1 MAWKVVGEIWDF
13 QQNRFVSLSSLE
25 SNTAVIGDCLVNFAD
40 RRVDLVT
47 YVRGG
52 TREQAKHRAGKEFH
66 DVVVGINLVG
76 GESAYVKVPEPE
88 EVPEEEIDS
97 AFTVTCDDDEPE
109 TVFNL
114 FLVEPETQ
122 KAATALSLDDLTDW
136 IDLYQEAD
144 ERNRRRLKEIVM
156 GVRLFPFDRAM
167 ANFYAYKVV
176 EDVINNEF
184 SELRER
190 SDRSEGKVDW
200 MVGQLRRAFDDLD
213 SQDVDEAIETLAQH
227 TDALDSYSKADLW
240 QDVAE
245 QTGFYESVWDKKESV
260 KSLRLTTSTPAS
272 AITINAYYG
281 DEEAQGMLK
290 ESDNVD
296 YEEAMERMEELEQ
309 EAEQRTVE
317 QLENE
322 IETWQ
327 ETFSTVPRQRPNGIA
342 HGLRANH
349 PDATA
354 ERETEFTGMIA
365 FARHLVKQS
374 INDNL

>member
-1 MAWKVVGEIWDF
+1 MTWKVVGEIWDF

-25 SNTAVIGDCLVNFAD
+25 SNTAVVGDCLVDFAG
-40 RRVDLVT
+40 RRVDLMT
-47 YVRGG
+47 YVTSG
-52 TREQAKHRAGKEFH
+52 TREQAMHRAGKEFH

-76 GESAYVKVPEPE
+76 GESAYVKVLEPE
-88 EVPEEEIDS
+88 EVPEDDADPE
-97 AFTVTCDDDEPE
+97 FTVTCDDDAPE

-114 FLVEPETQ
+114 FLVEQETQ
-122 KAATALSLDDLTDW
+122 KAATALSFDDLTDW

-190 SDRSEGKVDW
+190 SDRSKGKVDW
-200 MVGQLRRAFDDLD
+200 MIGQLRSAFDDID
-213 SQDVDEAIETLAQH
+213 SSDVDEAVETLAQH
-227 TDALDSYSKADLW
+227 TDTLDDYSKANLW

-245 QTGFYESVWDKKESV
+245 QTGFYDSVWEKKESV
-260 KSLRLTTSTPAS
+260 KSLRLQTSTPAS
-272 AITINAYYG
+272 ALAINAYYG
-281 DEEAQGMLK
+281 DEEAQARLK
-290 ESDNVD
+290 QSDTVD
-296 YEEAMERMEELEQ
+296 YDEAMERMEELEQ
-309 EAEQRTVE
+309 EVEERTVE
-317 QLENE
+317 QLEEE

-327 ETFSTVPRQRPNGIA
+327 ETFSSAPNQRPSGIA
-342 HGLRANH
+342 HGLRADH

-374 INDNL
+374 IRDEL